1 MAQTQADEPKILSGI
16 ALSQTANLVLNMTE
30 GGSPVAQEDVWK
42 VNFKAVKEACWGSGV
57 FLSSLQR
64 PPFPPALFG

>member
-1 MAQTQADEPKILSGI
+1 MAQTQTDEPKILSGI

-42 VNFKAVKEACWGSGV
+42 VNFKAV
-57 FLSSLQR
+57 
-64 PPFPPALFG
+64 